1 MGSPVNGPSTSL
13 GEALET
19 WNHLVWCDHLAQHS
33 ESLSH
38 WEWVNS
44 SSPDDSRLFSA
55 SANNYT
61 PPMFASTN
69 PVFPSSSFAAPIIFP
84 QIPSWWNWHKNPEN
98 SQKLLGWSHET
109 RKLGWKHMI
118 ELSFLCRNST
128 PTSLA
133 YLIIGVYVYIYIY
146 ANPFGSGSCA
156 YWEWVFE
163 NQLSKRHLI
172 MLSCS
177 SGGAVAA
184 PTYGSVFHFRS
195 HLESLNLGGRLCL
208 CNTAGQVK
216 PQINWELIECKFK
229 FPSPFRS

>member
-1 MGSPVNGPSTSL
+1 MLVGRAQTCSWPPLTSVL
-13 GEALET
+13 NRYDFKA
-19 WNHLVWCDHLAQHS
+19 W
-33 ESLSH
+33 
-38 WEWVNS
+38 
-44 SSPDDSRLFSA
+44 PDDPRWVLHAFSSIPLVGYDIPEADLTIDFLF
-55 SANNYT
+55 
-61 PPMFASTN
+61 
-69 PVFPSSSFAAPIIFP
+69 
-84 QIPSWWNWHKNPEN
+84 
-98 SQKLLGWSHET
+98 
-109 RKLGWKHMI
+109 
-118 ELSFLCRNST
+118 
-128 PTSLA
+128 A
-133 YLIIGVYVYIYIY
+133 YLTLHHIYIYIYTWKKHTCIYIYISIYIY

-163 NQLSKRHLI
+163 NQLSKGHLI

-177 SGGAVAA
+177 PGGAVAA